1 MAGERIRLYVKGS
14 IMGYKRAKRNQTSHT
29 SLIKIDGVADKSE
42 VEFYLGKRIAFIYK
56 AKTLKKGTFYRC
68 IWGKVSCVG
77 DTSPSRRGAA
87 LGRGPRKTWRLAH
100 FIARRAAAP
109 VAGSP
114 AALWSAR

>member
-14 IMGYKRAKRNQTSHT
+14 IMGYKRSKRNQTSHT

-68 IWGKVSCVG
+68 IWGKVTRGHGNSGTVRAKFQKNLPPKSIG
-77 DTSPSRRGAA
+77 GKVRVMLYPSR
-87 LGRGPRKTWRLAH
+87 
-100 FIARRAAAP
+100 I
-109 VAGSP
+109 
-114 AALWSAR
+114 